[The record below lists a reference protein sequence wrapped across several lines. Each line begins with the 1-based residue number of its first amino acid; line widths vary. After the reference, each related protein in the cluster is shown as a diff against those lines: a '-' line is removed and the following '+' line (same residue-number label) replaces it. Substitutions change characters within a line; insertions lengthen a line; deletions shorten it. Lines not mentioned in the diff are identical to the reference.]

1 MKAKK
6 YELVRVAKYT
16 LYSAL
21 GLTLFLLPQDAL
33 AQTEEENY
41 NSIPVSDVS
50 DNSTE
55 KNFAEDINE
64 ISEEN
69 SIEESDNLVENG
81 GFDQTAEEAHGAWT
95 GSQPENWNIWNPV
108 KAENYRAEVDD
119 QGHLV
124 LESKEEAFRA
134 AVTQDIEDIDD
145 SKSYA
150 LSYDIK
156 TENMTNIARVRI
168 QSLDQEKKYTNQEY
182 ASGTSYG
189 TKDWQTFTY
198 DYKPIENTT
207 IARIE
212 LFFEPGTGTT
222 YFDNI
227 RLIEKTDS
235 RDQNSP
241 FLDNNATITLS
252 KKYIPNNKSY
262 TYVSKNPHIISNST
276 GFLNPLQL
284 GRAEIEIRNDKGEWI
299 HSFQLSVIEETEE
312 EQKTKNLLNTWN
324 EMTTGNQFY
333 HTSNEKMLRKHISLE
348 ESVSSYIEE
357 YIWSSNKDFL
367 WEDLSDFS
375 SSSNLTNNYRRL
387 ETIAKQA
394 TNPSSIFYEDIK
406 AFQIVKDG
414 LLWLNLN
421 YYNEDQSIKGNW
433 WDYEIGV
440 PRAINNTLSLL
451 YDYFSFEEIQQ
462 LTEPIQKFVPRSD
475 QFRVTTGNPFEPV
488 GGNLVDMGRVKIIS
502 GMLRQDASTVKET
515 IDFVLSGIK
524 YVDKN
529 EGFYRDGSYIDH
541 TNVALNGAYGSVF
554 VDGLSQLLPVMNEFE
569 EIPDE
574 KFAIL
579 YEWIDKNFLP
589 LLNKGETMDFVRG
602 RAISRPELQSHEA
615 GAEILRGIARIG
627 EISTPE
633 KKVDILFKVKY
644 HITSNREFFDIY
656 SALNSYRDIH
666 LFERIEADSQYDGY
680 SRPQSL
686 HAFNDMDKL
695 SYHNPKSSF
704 ALGISMHSDKTQN
717 YETMNGENL
726 KGWYTGDGMVYLYNG
741 DNDHYNAGYWAT
753 VNPYLL
759 PGTTILLEERMTGD
773 GEPDE
778 PNQTTLNS
786 SFVGSNKLSEAF
798 GTIAM
803 DFNNYNDTLRG
814 KKFWHISDD
823 EIVFLGSD
831 IVATNPEAKIVTTI
845 ANRKSPKNDSYVVI
859 INGEKVTENGAYD
872 NVQSILLESRH
883 PNTNIGYIFLKP
895 AKIRVNKV
903 TRTGDW
909 KDINRLRPSQIESNE
924 FTEISIIDQADQ
936 YAYIVMPNITKDKF
950 EMTIE
955 HMSIRLLE
963 NSPSIQAMF
972 DEKDKVW
979 GIAKYDDS
987 AYLIDN
993 KLEIKEKGIYT
1004 IYKSEM
1010 GEYILSYLNPV
1021 GDTDHVLTFDHFSAE
1036 VLKSPSADDPS
1047 IIYSLSAVKTSA
1059 TQQQISK
1066 KDEEATFNSSVTGEI
1081 LKAKSG
1087 KTLSVESGGVV
1098 VSREDTD
1105 KTRQPMPIIAQLSKR
1120 VSESQV
1126 QSDLPQ
1132 TGSVRS
1138 LLITPALIL
1147 FSGLGLVRKKKE

>member
-6 YELVRVAKYT
+6 YEMVRLAKYS
-16 LYSAL
+16 LYATL
-21 GLTLFLLPQDAL
+21 GLTLFLLPQDVL
-33 AQTEEENY
+33 AHTEEENS
-41 NSIPVSDVS
+41 NSVPMADISDHRI
-50 DNSTE
+50 E
-55 KNFAEDINE
+55 KAFAEDIKE
-64 ISEEN
+64 TSEEN
-69 SIEESDNLVENG
+69 TIEESDNLVENG
-81 GFDQTAEEAHGAWT
+81 DFDQVAEGGRGAWT

-124 LESKEEAFRA
+124 LESKEEEFRV
-134 AVTQDIEDIDD
+134 AVTQDIENIDD
-145 SKSYA
+145 SKSYE

-156 TENMTNIARVRI
+156 TENMTNTARVRI
-168 QSLDQEKKYTNQEY
+168 QSLDQEKEYTNQEY

-189 TKDWQTFTY
+189 TTDWQTFTY
-198 DYKPIENTT
+198 DYKPIEHTT
-207 IARIE
+207 MARIE
-212 LFFEPGTGTT
+212 LFFETGTGTT

-227 RLIEKTDS
+227 RFIE
-235 RDQNSP
+235 QNNTQNQNNI
-241 FLDNNATITLS
+241 FLDNNATITLH
-252 KKYIPNNKSY
+252 KKYIPNTRY
-262 TYVSKNPHIISNST
+262 TYVSKNPNIIKNAN

-284 GRAEIEIRNDKGEWI
+284 GQGEIEIRNDEGEWI
-299 HSFQLSVIEETEE
+299 HSFQLSVIEEAEKEE
-312 EQKTKNLLNTWN
+312 KTKHLLNTWN

-333 HTSNEKMLRKHISLE
+333 NSRNEKMLRKHIRLE
-348 ESVSSYIEE
+348 ESVSRSIEE
-357 YIWSSNKDFL
+357 YIWSNNKEFL
-367 WEDLSDFS
+367 WEDLPDFT
-375 SSSNLTNNYRRL
+375 SSSNLTDNYRRL
-387 ETIAKQA
+387 ETIAKQI
-394 TNPSSIFYEDIK
+394 TNPNSTFYEDIK
-406 AFQIVKDG
+406 ALQTVKDG

-440 PRAINNTLSLL
+440 PRAINNTLALL
-451 YDYFSFEEIQQ
+451 YDYFSFEEIQK
-462 LTEPIQKFVPRSD
+462 LTEPIQKFVPKSD
-475 QFRVTTGNPFEPV
+475 QFRVTTGNPFKPV
-488 GGNLVDMGRVKIIS
+488 GGNLVDMGRVKIIA
-502 GMLRQDASTVKET
+502 GILRQDASTVKEI

-524 YVDKN
+524 YVEE

-569 EIPDE
+569 EIPEE
-574 KFAIL
+574 KFTIL
-579 YEWIDKNFLP
+579 YEWIDRNFLS

-633 KKVDILFKVKY
+633 KEVDILSKVKY
-644 HITSNREFFDIY
+644 HIISNREFFDIY
-656 SALNSYRDIH
+656 NALNSYRDIH
-666 LFERIEADSQYDGY
+666 LFEKIGEDSQYDGY
-680 SRPQSL
+680 NRPQSL
-686 HAFNDMDKL
+686 YTFNDMDKL

-759 PGTTILLEERMTGD
+759 PGTTILLEERIIGD
-773 GEPDE
+773 GEPDK

-803 DFNNYNDTLRG
+803 DFNNYNDTLRA

-831 IVATNPEAKIVTTI
+831 MATSNPEAKMITTI
-845 ANRKSPKNDSYVVI
+845 ANRKSPKNDSYATI
-859 INGEKVTENGAYD
+859 INGEKITENGVYN
-872 NVQSILLESRH
+872 NVQSILLESTH

-895 AKIRVNKV
+895 GKIKINKV

-924 FTEISIIDQADQ
+924 FTEISIIDQDDQ
-936 YAYIVMPNITKDKF
+936 YAYIVIPNISKDNF
-950 EMTIE
+950 EMMIE
-955 HMSIRLLE
+955 NIHIQLLE
-963 NSPSIQAMF
+963 NSSSIQAIF

-979 GIAKYDDS
+979 GIVKYDDS

-993 KLEIKEKGIYT
+993 RLAIKNKGIYT

-1021 GDTDHVLTFDHFSAE
+1021 GDTDHALAFDHFNAE
-1036 VLKSPSADDPS
+1036 VLKSSSADDLS
-1047 IIYSLSAVKTSA
+1047 IIYSLSAVKTSDS
-1059 TQQQISK
+1059 QLEISK
-1066 KDEEATFNSSVTGEI
+1066 KDEEATFNSSATGEI
-1081 LKAKSG
+1081 LKAKTG
-1087 KTLSVESGGVV
+1087 KTLSVERGGVV
-1098 VSREDTD
+1098 VSRKDTG
-1105 KTRQPMPIIAQLSKR
+1105 KTRQPMPIIAQSSKK
-1120 VSESQV
+1120 VSEIQV
-1126 QSDLPQ
+1126 QSGLPQ

-1138 LLITPALIL
+1138 LLITPILIL
-1147 FSGLGLVRKKKE
+1147 FSGLGLMRKKKE